1 MVQSVE
7 RAVYIRGRGG
17 EEDIGPVTAD
27 LGCPGVAAVG
37 GGEGEGAGVEEG
49 AVVCLVSGVVFL
61 VRVRRTHYES
71 MDVDVEDGRR
81 ERDGVIRLWRGRC
94 W

>member
-1 MVQSVE
+1 MQSVE

-37 GGEGEGAGVEEG
+37 GGEGEGAGGWKREQLSAWLAG
-49 AVVCLVSGVVFL
+49 SSFWLGC
-61 VRVRRTHYES
+61 
-71 MDVDVEDGRR
+71 DVLIMRA
-81 ERDGVIRLWRGRC
+81 WTST
-94 W
+94 